1 MKKYFIEEEGKKAG
15 PYDVYDLKDIGIKAT
30 TPICTTDDA
39 GWYNAEEFPEL
50 RHILEKNPVKK
61 FDYDKDRVFGYRLAE
76 YSERRAARMLSGIV
90 TLPIAVLIV
99 VLFFVFDLN
108 PKKDT
113 FAAYIFFV
121 SSVVLYGSITIYN
134 IIKYSSAY
142 GGRNSKL
149 KLISSEDGRLIHEI
163 AKKDFNRALNI
174 ALKYTFLPDFGDYTN
189 PKKIQTFPE
198 RIARVYLVKNE
209 GRGNYPK

>member
-1 MKKYFIEEEGKKAG
+1 MKKYFIEDDGKKSG
-15 PYDVYDLKDIGIKAT
+15 PYDVYELKDIGIKAT
-30 TPICTTDDA
+30 TPISTTDDA
-39 GWYNAEEFPEL
+39 DWYNAEEFPEL
-50 RHILEKNPVKK
+50 LHILEKNPVKK

-76 YSERRAARMLSGIV
+76 YPERRAARMLSGII
-90 TLPIAVLIV
+90 TLPAAVLMV

-134 IIKYSSAY
+134 IMKYSSAY

-149 KLISSEDGRLIHEI
+149 KLISSDDGMLIHEI

-174 ALKYTFLPDFGDYTN
+174 SLKYTFLPDFGDYTN

-209 GRGNYPK
+209 GRGNNPE

>member
-1 MKKYFIEEEGKKAG
+1 MKKYFIEEDGKKAG

-39 GWYNAEEFPEL
+39 EWYNAEEFPEL
-50 RHILEKNPVKK
+50 LHILEKNPVKK

-76 YSERRAARMLSGIV
+76 NRDRKIARMFSGLI
-90 TLPIAVLIV
+90 TLPFIIIAV

-108 PKKDT
+108 PKKDF
-113 FAAYIFFV
+113 FAAYIYIV
-121 SSVVLYGSITIYN
+121 SAIVCYSSVTIYN

-142 GGRNSKL
+142 GGANSKL
-149 KLISSEDGRLIHEI
+149 KLISSDDGMLIHEI

-174 ALKYTFLPDFGDYTN
+174 SLKYTFLPDFGDYTN

-209 GRGNYPK
+209 GRGNNPE

>member
-1 MKKYFIEEEGKKAG
+1 
-15 PYDVYDLKDIGIKAT
+15 
-30 TPICTTDDA
+30 
-39 GWYNAEEFPEL
+39 
-50 RHILEKNPVKK
+50 
-61 FDYDKDRVFGYRLAE
+61 
-76 YSERRAARMLSGIV
+76 MLSGIV

-99 VLFFVFDLN
+99 VFFFVFDLN

-113 FAAYIFFV
+113 FAAYIL
-121 SSVVLYGSITIYN
+121 VVLSLVSYGSITIYN
-134 IIKYSSAY
+134 LIKYSSAY

-149 KLISSEDGRLIHEI
+149 KLISSDDGMLIHEI

-209 GRGNYPK
+209 GRGNNPE